1 MARRRRR
8 AWIRDMARQRIERLF
23 ELAEQEFAEHPER
36 SNRYVELA
44 RRISMRNRVRIPPYL
59 KRRMCRECY
68 SYLVPGANART
79 RLHGRGRYIV
89 TTCLEC
95 GHQMRRPY

>member
-1 MARRRRR
+1 MK
-8 AWIRDMARQRIERLF
+8 DMARQRIERLF
-23 ELAEQEFAEHPER
+23 DLAEKEFEKRPDR
-36 SNRYVELA
+36 SNRYVQLA
-44 RRISMRNRVRIPPYL
+44 RQIGMRHRVRIPTHL
-59 KRRMCRECY
+59 KRRMCRKCY
-68 SYLVPGANART
+68 SYLVPGANARV